1 MFNLKDKT
9 ALVTGASGGIGAS
22 IAFAL
27 HRQGAKV
34 CITGTNLKKL
44 NQINQESSM
53 AYSQVVCDLSN
64 REDLKKII
72 PIVEEDLGKIDILI
86 NNAGITRDQLMMRM
100 QDDIWDEVIQT
111 NLNSSFYLSKSV
123 IKGMIK
129 RKFGR
134 IIQISSVVAF
144 TGNAGQS
151 NYVASK
157 AALVGMTK
165 SLALE
170 VASRNITV
178 NCIAPG
184 FIKTPMTNA
193 LNEDQQNKLM
203 QKIPIQRFGS
213 PEDIA
218 AASVY
223 LSSDEASYIT
233 GTTIHVNGGLAMF

>member
-9 ALVTGASGGIGAS
+9 VLVTGASGGIGES
-22 IAFAL
+22 IAVAL
-27 HRQGAKV
+27 HKQGAKV
-34 CITGTNLKKL
+34 CITGTNLEKL
-44 NQINQESSM
+44 NKINKDSSM
-53 AYSQVVCDLSN
+53 AFSQIVCDLSN
-64 REDLKKII
+64 KEDLKKLI
-72 PIVEEDLGKIDILI
+72 PSVEKDLGKIDILI

-100 QDDIWDEVIQT
+100 KDEIWDEVIQT
-111 NLNSSFYLSKSV
+111 NLNSAFYLSKSV
-123 IKGMIK
+123 IKGMMK

-144 TGNAGQS
+144 TGNPGQA

-184 FIKTPMTNA
+184 FIKTPMTES
-193 LNEDQQNKLM
+193 LNEEQQDKLM
-203 QKIPIQRFGS
+203 QKIPIQRFGM

-223 LSSDEASYIT
+223 LSSNEASYIT

>member
-22 IAFAL
+22 IALAL
-27 HRQGAKV
+27 HKQGAKV

-44 NQINQESSM
+44 NQINQDSSM
-53 AYSQVVCDLSN
+53 AFSQVVCDLTN
-64 REDLKKII
+64 REGLKKII
-72 PIVEEDLGKIDILI
+72 PSVEDKLGKIDILI
-86 NNAGITRDQLMMRM
+86 NNAGITKDQLMMRM

-123 IKGMIK
+123 IKGMMK

-144 TGNAGQS
+144 TGNPGQS

-184 FIKTPMTNA
+184 LIRTPMTNV
-193 LNEDQQNKLM
+193 LNEDQQEKLM
-203 QKIPIQRFGS
+203 QKIPMQRFGS
-213 PEDIA
+213 PADIA

>member
-1 MFNLKDKT
+1 MFDLKDKT
-9 ALVTGASGGIGAS
+9 ALVTGASGGIGAA
-22 IAFAL
+22 IAMAL
-27 HRQGAKV
+27 HKQGAKV
-34 CITGTNLKKL
+34 CITGTNLEKL
-44 NQINQESSM
+44 NNVNKESSM
-53 AYSQVVCDLSN
+53 AFSQIVCNLSN
-64 REDLKKII
+64 KEDLRKLI
-72 PIVEEDLGKIDILI
+72 PSVEKDLGKIDILI

-100 QDDIWDEVIQT
+100 KDEIWDEVIQT
-111 NLNSSFYLSKSV
+111 NLNSAFYLSKSV
-123 IKGMIK
+123 IKGMMK

-144 TGNAGQS
+144 TGNPGQA

-184 FIKTPMTNA
+184 FINTPMTEA

-203 QKIPIQRFGS
+203 QKIPIQRFGM

-223 LSSDEASYIT
+223 LSSNEASYIT

>member
-9 ALVTGASGGIGAS
+9 VLVTGASGGIGAS
-22 IAFAL
+22 IAMAL
-27 HRQGAKV
+27 HKQGAKV
-34 CITGTNLKKL
+34 CITGTNLEKL
-44 NQINQESSM
+44 NKINKESSM
-53 AYSQVVCDLSN
+53 AFNQIVCDLSN
-64 REDLKKII
+64 KEDLKKLI
-72 PIVEEDLGKIDILI
+72 PSVEKDLGKIDILI

-100 QDDIWDEVIQT
+100 KDEIWDEVIQT
-111 NLNSSFYLSKSV
+111 NLNSAFYLSKSV
-123 IKGMIK
+123 IKGMMK

-144 TGNAGQS
+144 TGNPGQA

-184 FIKTPMTNA
+184 FIKTPMTES
-193 LNEDQQNKLM
+193 LNEDQQDKLM
-203 QKIPIQRFGS
+203 QKIPIQRFGM

-223 LSSDEASYIT
+223 LSSNEASYIT

>member
-1 MFNLKDKT
+1 MFNLKNKT

-22 IAFAL
+22 IALAL
-27 HRQGAKV
+27 HKQGAKV

-44 NQINQESSM
+44 NQINQDSSM

-72 PIVEEDLGKIDILI
+72 PSVEDKLGKIDILI

-123 IKGMIK
+123 IKGMMK

-144 TGNAGQS
+144 TGNPGQS

-184 FIKTPMTNA
+184 FIRTPMTNV
-193 LNEDQQNKLM
+193 LNEDQQEKLM
-203 QKIPIQRFGS
+203 QKIPMQRFGS
-213 PEDIA
+213 PADIA